1 MEVLHRFGMV
11 LMASGALFLVF
22 VLTIQLIKNPNPKV
36 LAASLIA
43 LEVAITIVGIAITS
57 FVMWKWKS

>member
-1 MEVLHRFGMV
+1 MKVLHGFGMG

-22 VLTIQLIKNPNPKV
+22 VLIIQLIKNPNPKV
-36 LAASLIA
+36 LAASLIV

-57 FVMWKWKS
+57 FVMLKWKS

>member
-1 MEVLHRFGMV
+1 MEVLHGFGMG

-43 LEVAITIVGIAITS
+43 LEVAITIVGIAITGY
-57 FVMWKWKS
+57 VMWKWNK

>member
-1 MEVLHRFGMV
+1 MEVLHGFGMG

-57 FVMWKWKS
+57 FVMWKWNK

>member
-1 MEVLHRFGMV
+1 MEVLHGFGMG
-11 LMASGALFLVF
+11 LMASGALFLLF
-22 VLTIQLIKNPNPKV
+22 VLTIQLIKNPNTKV